1 MIDLIFDAP
10 AADAGVVFDAQ
21 TPAVPMPVIVPI
33 SDPEYEAW
41 LSSPDA
47 IPVTLF
53 ESDVLVDG
61 AEVTRYTCNGSFPIT
76 GPLDSPANTFYDPIA
91 SAGVQFTEQVSL
103 TSAATMAVGDV
114 EFDNGDFVRD
124 DWYLDDIWASRGQRA
139 YFGDARWA
147 ASNFRMILNGMASG
161 IARKSRFLLAVKLR
175 DQLQRLDTPISD
187 RTFGGTSL
195 MAGTLYPSCFGECF
209 NITPVYDPGT
219 DRYYVHFGPVEWIFE
234 VRMNGMVIDESLYT
248 VNHAEGYFT
257 LAVDDF
263 GTVTCSVQGDKFG
276 GVYRNTVAALVRRIA
291 TGYGKEDGRYI
302 DADLDLA
309 NLDAFEASHPQKAG
323 IYITDNTTVK
333 NAIDQLAS
341 SLGAQAIPSRL
352 GKLRLIQIG
361 IAGAS
366 TFDIRVHHM
375 KNGTLEPVTSIPP
388 VAAASIG
395 YDRNWTKQDNLVTA
409 ISDANKQLFVDDYLY
424 ATTTNDDVA
433 DDYKMSTA
441 VTAKP
446 TLLKIKAEAQAEAD
460 RLVDLGAVPRSI
472 YKFTGTPEM
481 LQIVLGQQVTIY
493 HHENSMA
500 AGVRAQV
507 IMLAPEWKQGS
518 CDVGVLV

>member
-10 AADAGVVFDAQ
+10 AAAAGVLFDAQ
-21 TPAVPMPVIVPI
+21 TPAVPPPAIVPV

-61 AEVTRYTCNGSFPIT
+61 VEVTRYTCNGSFAIT
-76 GPLDSPANTFYDPIA
+76 GPTDSPPNTFYDPIA
-91 SAGVQFTEQVSL
+91 SAGVQFTEQLSL
-103 TSAATMAVGDV
+103 TSAATMAVGDI

-124 DWYLDDIWASRGQRA
+124 GWYLDDIWASRGQRA

-161 IARKSRFLLAVKLR
+161 IARKERFKLAVKLR

-187 RTFGGTSL
+187 RKIPGAALT
-195 MAGTLYPSCFGECF
+195 AGTLYPSCFGECH
-209 NITPVYDPGT
+209 NITPVYDATT
-219 DRYYVHFGPVEWIFE
+219 DTYYVHFGPVEWIFE
-234 VRMNGMVIDESLYT
+234 VRVNGLPVDATIDNATGSFRLD
-248 VNHAEGYFT
+248 VG
-257 LAVDDF
+257 LPPSGV
-263 GTVTCSVQGDKFG
+263 VTCSVQGDKFG

-291 TGYGKEDGRYI
+291 TGYGKEDGRYT
-302 DADLDLA
+302 DADLDLM
-309 NLDAFEASHPQKAG
+309 NLDAFEASHPQKVG
-323 IYITDNTTVK
+323 LYITDNKTVK
-333 NAIDQLAS
+333 GAIDDLAS

-361 IAGAS
+361 IQGAS

-375 KNGTLEPVTSIPP
+375 KNGTLEPVTCMPP
-388 VAAASIG
+388 VAAASLG
-395 YDRNWTKQDNLVTA
+395 YDRNWTVQDNLVTA
-409 ISDANKQLFVDDYLY
+409 IPDEHKHLFADEYLFTSTENSDI
-424 ATTTNDDVA
+424 A

-460 RLVDLGAVPRSI
+460 RLAALGSVPRSI

-481 LQIVLGQQVTIY
+481 LQLVLSQQVTIY
-493 HHENSMA
+493 HHENSMG

-507 IMLAPEWKQGS
+507 IMLAPDWKQGS
-518 CDVGVLV
+518 CEVGVLV